1 MKKILTLF
9 TAAALL
15 TAVLFLSGCNLTVDS
30 VMNVIAPTP
39 TPQIGADIVFSN
51 ENEEEIPPLEISYQE
66 MDGSFCPFWAEK
78 DGDALIASLTQL
90 ALRGVPSKEEPAE
103 ITTREN
109 EDGSTTVTI
118 RLKEGL
124 LCSDGYVLDA
134 DDLIFTY
141 YVLLDAEYD
150 GPYRLKELPV
160 RGLSS
165 YWNEL
170 DMDMYSKYVFLYD
183 EIYRGGKYDQELK
196 DAVDKAKQAARDN
209 GVSEKSLDN
218 DADVIAAKKELDA
231 YDTQRA
237 DEIRSAVEEAWRRD
251 AGSIIE
257 YILTHYSAT
266 MTIGTN
272 YTIEDVQAS
281 EGLQVMLAMRE
292 RMLGELNA
300 EDGTFTSISGSTWDM
315 VNEFPTQEDFF
326 NEMYAAYKGDAE
338 QYWLIEGIGRPDML
352 AAVEN
357 DVVRRWAAEDKD
369 WRGRITSISGIE
381 KVDDNTV
388 DITLEYSDED
398 ILNTL
403 TNIYV
408 APLHVYGNMELFNI
422 KKDSFGFKKDD
433 MRELR
438 INSRIAIGAGEY
450 VYRETDIRT
459 VYLDPNENYWLGK
472 SEIPYVV
479 VSHE

>member
-1 MKKILTLF
+1 
-9 TAAALL
+9 
-15 TAVLFLSGCNLTVDS
+15 
-30 VMNVIAPTP
+30 
-39 TPQIGADIVFSN
+39 
-51 ENEEEIPPLEISYQE
+51 
-66 MDGSFCPFWAEK
+66 
-78 DGDALIASLTQL
+78 
-90 ALRGVPSKEEPAE
+90 
-103 ITTREN
+103 
-109 EDGSTTVTI
+109 
-118 RLKEGL
+118 
-124 LCSDGYVLDA
+124 
-134 DDLIFTY
+134 
-141 YVLLDAEYD
+141 
-150 GPYRLKELPV
+150 
-160 RGLSS
+160 
-165 YWNEL
+165 
-170 DMDMYSKYVFLYD
+170 
-183 EIYRGGKYDQELK
+183 
-196 DAVDKAKQAARDN
+196 
-209 GVSEKSLDN
+209 
-218 DADVIAAKKELDA
+218 
-231 YDTQRA
+231 
-237 DEIRSAVEEAWRRD
+237 
-251 AGSIIE
+251 
-257 YILTHYSAT
+257 